1 MFSPSL
7 QEVPSSVSLLLPLKQ
22 LVLPLHM
29 RLSMQPPP
37 SPFSSLR
44 CLFGYGRILFGRIPH
59 RPACNE
65 THQTVWIPHFS
76 RYGQNVE
83 LSLDFNSRNLVI
95 QPPAEKQYSEYFL
108 YFLSAQPPAKVN
120 SCIIFDPAL
129 RIYLLCILLPYFS
142 QSKTPISK
150 PINRRPALLQNMLQR
165 RVRLQ
170 RQPQRPFARPIQMPR
185 IP

>member
-1 MFSPSL
+1 METTLLTDSFLRAWYPQRYPTPPHLCQSDAVKYFRCRKGLLPLSSFWRKALDKSLTVRMTTVFSPSL

-37 SPFSSLR
+37 SPFSRLR
-44 CLFGYGRILFGRIPH
+44 CLFGYGGILFGRIPH

-83 LSLDFNSRNLVI
+83 QALDFNSRSFEEI
-95 QPPAEKQYSEYFL
+95 QQ
-108 YFLSAQPPAKVN
+108 
-120 SCIIFDPAL
+120 
-129 RIYLLCILLPYFS
+129 IL
-142 QSKTPISK
+142 
-150 PINRRPALLQNMLQR
+150 
-165 RVRLQ
+165 
-170 RQPQRPFARPIQMPR
+170 
-185 IP
+185 

>member
-1 MFSPSL
+1 MDESHTGRPVMKLTKQYGYRIS
-7 QEVPSSVSLLLPLKQ
+7 QGTGKTWSNLL
-22 LVLPLHM
+22 
-29 RLSMQPPP
+29 
-37 SPFSSLR
+37 
-44 CLFGYGRILFGRIPH
+44 IL
-59 RPACNE
+59 
-65 THQTVWIPHFS
+65 TV
-76 RYGQNVE
+76 GV
-83 LSLDFNSRNLVI
+83 VI

>member
-1 MFSPSL
+1 MTTVFSPSL
-7 QEVPSSVSLLLPLKQ
+7 QEVPSSVSLLLPFKQ

-44 CLFGYGRILFGRIPH
+44 FLFGYGRILFGRIPH

-83 LSLDFNSRNLVI
+83 QALDFNSRSFEEI
-95 QPPAEKQYSEYFL
+95 QQILWYSRLPKNNIRNIFCIFSRRSHPQKSTPVLFLTLRYGYICCVYCFRIFRKAKHQY
-108 YFLSAQPPAKVN
+108 Q
-120 SCIIFDPAL
+120 
-129 RIYLLCILLPYFS
+129 S
-142 QSKTPISK
+142 Q
-150 PINRRPALLQNMLQR
+150 
-165 RVRLQ
+165 
-170 RQPQRPFARPIQMPR
+170 
-185 IP
+185 

>member
-1 MFSPSL
+1 METTLLTASFLRAWYPQRYPTSPHLCQSDAVKYFRCRKGLLPLSSFWRKALDKSFDRKDDNGVSPSL

-83 LSLDFNSRNLVI
+83 QSLDFNSRSFEEI
-95 QPPAEKQYSEYFL
+95 QQ
-108 YFLSAQPPAKVN
+108 
-120 SCIIFDPAL
+120 
-129 RIYLLCILLPYFS
+129 IL
-142 QSKTPISK
+142 
-150 PINRRPALLQNMLQR
+150 
-165 RVRLQ
+165 
-170 RQPQRPFARPIQMPR
+170 
-185 IP
+185 